1 MTPRLLIACAVFGL
15 IAGPVLADPLSDAK
29 AGLEALNRGDNEAA
43 IHLFTQALDSGG
55 MTSAD
60 RELAYVKRAE
70 AYAAEHNTAQS
81 LADLDQ
87 AQALYPNDQEAVSLR
102 RRLQGSAAPAA
113 PATGSA
119 GPANLPA
126 VPQPPLAD
134 PLGDAKAGLEALNRG
149 DNDAAIGLF
158 NRAIESGALA
168 PSDRELALV
177 KRAEAYAAEGNGM
190 LALADLDQAQQLDP
204 NDRQAAALRRKV
216 LDMAKAPAAAVSL
229 PLRPMLAPVP
239 PVDLPASFCS
249 AQERNR
255 FHEETYRPAYETA
268 AANNQSAVRYLD
280 SLTALH
286 RDYMQSDLGAANAV
300 AHEFRAYQPV
310 AAEAFKISNDY
321 TALHDAI
328 MAIPIVPCR

>member
-15 IAGPVLADPLSDAK
+15 IAGPVLADPLGDAK

-43 IHLFTQALDSGG
+43 VRLFTQALDSGG

-60 RELAYVKRAE
+60 RELAYLKRAE
-70 AYAAEHNTAQS
+70 AYAAERDTARS

-102 RRLQGSAAPAA
+102 ARLQGSPATAP
-113 PATGSA
+113 TGSA
-119 GPANLPA
+119 GPGSLPA
-126 VPQPPLAD
+126 VLQPPLAD

-149 DNDAAIGLF
+149 DNDAAIRLF

-177 KRAEAYAAEGNGM
+177 KRAEAYAAEGNGV

-204 NDRQAAALRRKV
+204 NDQQAVALRRKV
-216 LDMAKAPAAAVSL
+216 LDMAKAPAIAVTTL
-229 PLRPMLAPVP
+229 PPRPTLAPVP

-249 AQERNR
+249 AQDRNR
-255 FHEETYRPAYETA
+255 FHEETYRPAYEIA

-300 AHEFRAYQPV
+300 AHEFRAYQAV
-310 AAEAFKISNDY
+310 AAEAFKTSNTY

>member
-1 MTPRLLIACAVFGL
+1 MTPRLLIACAVLGL
-15 IAGPVLADPLSDAK
+15 IAGPVLADPLGDAK

-43 IHLFTQALDSGG
+43 VRLFTQALDSGG

-60 RELAYVKRAE
+60 RELAYLKRAE
-70 AYAAEHNTAQS
+70 AYAAERDTARS

-102 RRLQGSAAPAA
+102 ARLQGSPGTAPAR
-113 PATGSA
+113 SA
-119 GPANLPA
+119 GPGSLPA
-126 VPQPPLAD
+126 VLQPPPAD

-149 DNDAAIGLF
+149 DNDAAIRLF
-158 NRAIESGALA
+158 NRAIESSALA

-204 NDRQAAALRRKV
+204 NDQQAVALRRKV
-216 LDMAKAPAAAVSL
+216 LDMAKAPAIAVTL
-229 PLRPMLAPVP
+229 PPRPTLAPVP

-255 FHEETYRPAYETA
+255 FHDEVYRPAYEIA
-268 AANNQSAVRYLD
+268 AANNDRAVRYLD
-280 SLTALH
+280 ALTALH
-286 RDYMQSDLGAANAV
+286 REYMQTAIGSANAV
-300 AHEFRAYQPV
+300 TYEFRAYQPV
-310 AAEAFKISNDY
+310 AAEAFRISNDY

-328 MAIPIVPCR
+328 MAIPIVPCN